1 MIMNS
6 IENLEKKE
14 GILKLKK
21 MVDEVKFCFFI
32 TDLENE
38 KGSSSTIMTA
48 QQVDDEG
55 NIWFF
60 SGSNSDRNKDIEENK
75 NVQMYFS
82 SPEKNSY
89 LSVNAKANIVMDK
102 SKIKELWNPLLT
114 IWFKDGIEDKNISL
128 IKVTTKT
135 ANYWDSDGGKM
146 INFFKMITSVI
157 TGNNT
162 IDSTQGKIKI

>member
-1 MIMNS
+1 MNN
-6 IENLEKKE
+6 IENLEKTE

-48 QQVDDEG
+48 QQVDYEG

-60 SGSNSDRNKDIEENK
+60 SGADSDRNKDLKLHK

-82 SPEKNSY
+82 SPEKNAY
-89 LSVNAKANIVMDK
+89 LSVNATASVVMDK
-102 SKIKELWNPLLT
+102 TKIKELWNPSLD
-114 IWFKDGIEDKNISL
+114 IWFKDGIEDQNISL
-128 IKVTTKT
+128 IKATTKT

-146 INFFKMITSVI
+146 INFFKMIASVI
-157 TGNNT
+157 SGSDTV
-162 IDSTQGKIKI
+162 DSTQGTIKI

>member
-1 MIMNS
+1 MNS
-6 IENLEKKE
+6 IENLEKTE

-21 MVDEVKFCFFI
+21 MVEEIKFCFFI
-32 TDLENE
+32 SDLENK
-38 KGSSSTIMTA
+38 KGTSSTIMTA

-60 SGSNSDRNKDIEENK
+60 SGADSDRNKDIKAHK

-89 LSVNAKANIVMDK
+89 LSVNAEASIVMDK

-114 IWFKDGIEDKNISL
+114 IWFKDGIEDENISL
-128 IKVTTKT
+128 IKATTNT

-146 INFFKMITSVI
+146 INFFKMIASVI
-157 TGNNT
+157 TGNNA